1 MAPSEKPTSSRP
13 HHRDGW
19 LLAGIWLGSL
29 VLDLIWLQ
37 GHQLPPAW
45 DQGDH
50 LSRALNIWQV
60 LRQPQ
65 PLTGDW
71 WHQLWAQA
79 PSYRGPLTYLVTAPL
94 FSLLGPSYASA
105 ILSNSLF
112 NGLLLVSV
120 YGQGRLLASRQA
132 GLWAAWFCAVA
143 PALLNQRSDYLIDF
157 SLTAVLA
164 ACWTLLSWRHLGVGA
179 TGPTPGRSWRRP
191 WLASGCC
198 GLALGALLLTRP
210 TGLLLLWLPLA
221 ALALRA
227 AQQLLRGRW
236 WLAAQGL
243 LAAWLAWLVAGGW
256 IGQNWLT
263 IVSTVNNA
271 RRWGVLYQEGLEPTS
286 LAGWLY
292 YPKLLPAMAGASMVG
307 LVLAGWLLAGWL
319 QGGRLQGGLPRNS
332 WHRRQ
337 GARPPANAAER
348 WRLAWWLSF
357 PLGGL
362 LLASLMSTKDFRFV
376 LPLLPQLLL
385 LLAWLVSAVGASSG
399 ANSGARNGSTSRASS
414 GSGPWRRYWRGAIV
428 LVGIS
433 GLLACQFG
441 IGANLT
447 AFASHAPQRQQPSPQ
462 GKQPSPQGKQPWPL
476 EEIVATIRR
485 QSPQQLST
493 LAVLPDS
500 EFLNAFNLE
509 AEGRRQQFRV
519 AARQTLAPL
528 EHLEEDLAGFDWFL
542 LKGGDQGVMSDERQA
557 KLSQLV
563 KRSPA
568 FSAAGRWALPD
579 GSGAEL
585 YRRRQLSLAVAPAP
599 CGAGGQPLL
608 ELIDQGGGAGGDG
621 VLVTRLVAPARLLR
635 GSRLLIDGHDR
646 GIGQGLLR
654 PDQPSGCL
662 AISERLAS
670 KQPLPAQFQASLL
683 LASGQRLPLQSRLI
697 KFTPATRQA
706 TAKGP
711 TPGATTPAAPNP
723 VEGPAMPN
731 RIDQLLELGQMLRQG
746 QLDELFAR
754 VGRINQQDP
763 EQVYLID
770 GEAILQA
777 RLRRDPTNLD
787 LLYPLALAQALQRRA
802 EAAALSLSRIGQLDP
817 SNANAKLGL
826 GFVQLYRFKPW
837 AAQPA
842 LDQAAQL
849 EPANGTLHTLRA
861 VAAAMRLN
869 LAEAHSL
876 ITR

>member
-1 MAPSEKPTSSRP
+1 
-13 HHRDGW
+13 
-19 LLAGIWLGSL
+19 
-29 VLDLIWLQ
+29 
-37 GHQLPPAW
+37 
-45 DQGDH
+45 
-50 LSRALNIWQV
+50 
-60 LRQPQ
+60 
-65 PLTGDW
+65 
-71 WHQLWAQA
+71 
-79 PSYRGPLTYLVTAPL
+79 VTAPL

-120 YGQGRLLASRQA
+120 YGQGRLLGSRQS

-164 ACWTLLSWRHLGVGA
+164 ACWTLLSWRHLGLGE
-179 TGPTPGRSWRRP
+179 TGRTPGRSWRRP

-271 RRWGVLYQEGLEPTS
+271 RRWGVLYQEGLEPNS

-292 YPKLLPAMAGASMVG
+292 YPKLLPAMAGASLVG
-307 LVLAGWLLAGWL
+307 LVLAGWLLDRLL
-319 QGGRLQGGLPRNS
+319 QGGRRQGGLPRNS
-332 WHRRQ
+332 WLRRQ
-337 GARPPANAAER
+337 EGQPPASAAER

-385 LLAWLVSAVGASSG
+385 LLAWLVSTVGASSG
-399 ANSGARNGSTSRASS
+399 ARNGASSRASS

-447 AFASHAPQRQQPSPQ
+447 AFPSHAPRRGQPSPK
-462 GKQPSPQGKQPWPL
+462 GEQPWPL

-509 AEGRRQQFRV
+509 AEGRRQGFRV
-519 AARQTLAPL
+519 AARQTVAPL

-563 KRSPA
+563 RRSPA
-568 FSAAGRWALPD
+568 FSAAGRWDLPD

-608 ELIDQGGGAGGDG
+608 ELVDQGAGAGGDG
-621 VLVTRLVAPARLLR
+621 VLVTRLVAPARLLQ
-635 GSRLLIDGHDR
+635 GSRLLLDGHDR
-646 GIGQGLLR
+646 GVGQGLLR

-662 AISERLAS
+662 AINERLAS
-670 KQPLPAQFQASLL
+670 KGPLPSQFQASLL
-683 LASGQRLPLQSRLI
+683 LASGQRIPLQSRLI

-711 TPGATTPAAPNP
+711 NPA
-723 VEGPAMPN
+723 EGPAMPN
-731 RIDQLLELGQMLRQG
+731 RIDQLLELGQLLRQG

-770 GEAILQA
+770 GEAIFQA

-787 LLYPLALAQALQRRA
+787 LLYPLALAQALQRQA
-802 EAAALSLSRIGQLDP
+802 DAAALSLSRIVHLDP
-817 SNANAKLGL
+817 ANANAQLGL

-849 EPANGTLHTLRA
+849 NPANPTLRTLRA
-861 VAAAMRLN
+861 VAAAMRLDIS
-869 LAEAHSL
+869 EARSL
-876 ITR
+876 IQR

>member
-1 MAPSEKPTSSRP
+1 MAPSEHPTSSRP
-13 HHRDGW
+13 RHRDGW

-65 PLTGDW
+65 PLAGDW

-105 ILSNSLF
+105 ILSNGLF

-120 YGQGRLLASRQA
+120 YGQGRLLGSRQT

-157 SLTAVLA
+157 SLTAVLT
-164 ACWTLLSWRHLGVGA
+164 ACWTLLSWRHLGLAA

-271 RRWGVLYQEGLEPTS
+271 RRWGVLYQEGLEPNS

-292 YPKLLPAMAGASMVG
+292 YPKLLPAMAGASLVG
-307 LVLAGWLLAGWL
+307 LVLAGWLLDGWL
-319 QGGRLQGGLPRNS
+319 QGGWLQGGLPRNS
-332 WHRRQ
+332 WLRRQ
-337 GARPPANAAER
+337 GDRPPANAEGR

-399 ANSGARNGSTSRASS
+399 AKR

-447 AFASHAPQRQQPSPQ
+447 AFASHAPQGKQLSPQGEQPSPQ
-462 GKQPSPQGKQPWPL
+462 GEQPWPL
-476 EEIVATIRR
+476 EQIVATIRR

-509 AEGRRQQFRV
+509 AEGRRQGFRV

-528 EHLEEDLAGFDWFL
+528 DHLEEDLTGFDWFL

-563 KRSPA
+563 RRSPA
-568 FSAAGRWALPD
+568 FIAAGRWALPD

-585 YRRRQLSLAVAPAP
+585 YRRRQLSLTVAPAP
-599 CGAGGQPLL
+599 CGAGGQPQL
-608 ELIDQGGGAGGDG
+608 ELIDQRAGAGGDG

-635 GSRLLIDGHDR
+635 GSRLLLDGHDR
-646 GIGQGLLR
+646 GVGQGLLR

-683 LASGQRLPLQSRLI
+683 LASGQRIPLQSRLI
-697 KFTPATRQA
+697 KFTPATS
-706 TAKGP
+706 
-711 TPGATTPAAPNP
+711 PAAPNP
-723 VEGPAMPN
+723 AEGPAMPN
-731 RIDQLLELGQMLRQG
+731 RIDQLLELGQLLRQG

-763 EQVYLID
+763 EQVYLVD

-787 LLYPLALAQALQRRA
+787 LLYPLALAQALQRQA
-802 EAAALSLSRIGQLDP
+802 AAAALSLSRIVQLDP
-817 SNANAKLGL
+817 ANANAQLGL

-849 EPANGTLHTLRA
+849 APANGTLHTLRA
-861 VAAAMRLN
+861 VAAVMRLN

>member
-1 MAPSEKPTSSRP
+1 MAPSEHPTSSRP
-13 HHRDGW
+13 RHRDGW

-60 LRQPQ
+60 LRQSQ
-65 PLTGDW
+65 PLAGDW

-120 YGQGRLLASRQA
+120 YGQGRLLGSRQA

-319 QGGRLQGGLPRNS
+319 QGGRLQGGRLQGGLPRNS
-332 WHRRQ
+332 WLRRQ

-385 LLAWLVSAVGASSG
+385 LLAWLVSAVGANSG
-399 ANSGARNGSTSRASS
+399 ANSGARNGSTIRASS

-447 AFASHAPQRQQPSPQ
+447 AFPSHAPRRGQPSPQ

-509 AEGRRQQFRV
+509 AEGRRQGFRV

-563 KRSPA
+563 RRSPA
-568 FSAAGRWALPD
+568 FIAAGRWALPD

-608 ELIDQGGGAGGDG
+608 ELLDQGAGAGGDG

-683 LASGQRLPLQSRLI
+683 LASGQRIPIQSRLI
-697 KFTPATRQA
+697 KFTPAT
-706 TAKGP
+706 G
-711 TPGATTPAAPNP
+711 PAAPNP
-723 VEGPAMPN
+723 AEGPAMPN
-731 RIDQLLELGQMLRQG
+731 RIDQLLELGQLLRQG

-763 EQVYLID
+763 EQVYLVD

-777 RLRRDPTNLD
+777 RLLRDPTNLD
-787 LLYPLALAQALQRRA
+787 LLYPLALAQALQRQA
-802 EAAALSLSRIGQLDP
+802 AAAALSLSRIVQLDP
-817 SNANAKLGL
+817 ANANAQLGL

-849 EPANGTLHTLRA
+849 APANGTLHTLRA
-861 VAAAMRLN
+861 VAAVMRLN

>member
-1 MAPSEKPTSSRP
+1 MAPSENPTSSRP
-13 HHRDGW
+13 RHRDGW

-60 LRQPQ
+60 LRQSQ
-65 PLTGDW
+65 PLAGNW

-120 YGQGRLLASRQA
+120 YGQGRLLGSRQA

-221 ALALRA
+221 ALTLRA

-243 LAAWLAWLVAGGW
+243 LAAWLAWLMAGGW

-292 YPKLLPAMAGASMVG
+292 YPKLLPAMAGASLVG
-307 LVLAGWLLAGWL
+307 LVLAGWLLDRLLQAGWL

-385 LLAWLVSAVGASSG
+385 LLAWLVTTAGASS
-399 ANSGARNGSTSRASS
+399 SARNGASSRASS

-447 AFASHAPQRQQPSPQ
+447 AFPSHAPRRGQPSPQ
-462 GKQPSPQGKQPWPL
+462 GKQPSPQREQPSPQGEQPSPQREQPWPL

-528 EHLEEDLAGFDWFL
+528 EHLEEDLVGFDWFL

-563 KRSPA
+563 RRSTA
-568 FSAAGRWALPD
+568 FIAAGRWALPD

-599 CGAGGQPLL
+599 CAAGGQPLL
-608 ELIDQGGGAGGDG
+608 ELLDQGAGAGGDG
-621 VLVTRLVAPARLLR
+621 VLVTRLVAPARLLP
-635 GSRLLIDGHDR
+635 GSRLLLDGHDR
-646 GIGQGLLR
+646 GVGQGLLR

-662 AISERLAS
+662 AISER
-670 KQPLPAQFQASLL
+670 
-683 LASGQRLPLQSRLI
+683 PLQSRLI
-697 KFTPATRQA
+697 KFTPAPRQS
-706 TAKGP
+706 TAEGP
-711 TPGATTPAAPNP
+711 SPGGARPEGTSPAAPNP
-723 VEGPAMPN
+723 AEGPAMPN
-731 RIDQLLELGQMLRQG
+731 RIDQLLELGQLLRQG

-787 LLYPLALAQALQRRA
+787 LLYPLALAQALQRQA
-802 EAAALSLSRIGQLDP
+802 AAALSLSRIVQLDP
-817 SNANAKLGL
+817 ANANAQLGL

-849 EPANGTLHTLRA
+849 NPANPTLRTLRA
-861 VAAAMRLN
+861 VAAAMRLD
-869 LAEAHSL
+869 LSEARSL
-876 ITR
+876 IQR

>member
-1 MAPSEKPTSSRP
+1 MAPSENPTSSRP
-13 HHRDGW
+13 RHRDGW

-60 LRQPQ
+60 LRQSQ
-65 PLTGDW
+65 PLAGDW

-120 YGQGRLLASRQA
+120 YGQGRLLASRQT

-164 ACWTLLSWRHLGVGA
+164 ACWTLLSWRHLGLGA

-236 WLAAQGL
+236 GLAAQGL

-292 YPKLLPAMAGASMVG
+292 YPKLLPAMAGASLVG

-337 GARPPANAAER
+337 GTRPPASAEGR

-385 LLAWLVSAVGASSG
+385 LLAWLVSAVGANSC
-399 ANSGARNGSTSRASS
+399 ANSGARNGSSNRASS
-414 GSGPWRRYWRGAIV
+414 GSGPWRRYWRRAIV

-447 AFASHAPQRQQPSPQ
+447 AFPSHAPQREQPSPQ

-563 KRSPA
+563 RRSPA
-568 FSAAGRWALPD
+568 FIAAGRWALPD

-608 ELIDQGGGAGGDG
+608 ELLDQGAGAGGDG

-646 GIGQGLLR
+646 GVGQGLLR

-683 LASGQRLPLQSRLI
+683 LASGQRIPLQSRLI

-723 VEGPAMPN
+723 AEGPAMPN
-731 RIDQLLELGQMLRQG
+731 RIDQLLELGQLLRQG

-787 LLYPLALAQALQRRA
+787 LLYPLALAQALQRQA
-802 EAAALSLSRIGQLDP
+802 DAAALSLSRIVQLDP
-817 SNANAKLGL
+817 ANANAQLGL

-837 AAQPA
+837 AAAEPIATASRLSPNNGPA
-842 LDQAAQL
+842 KTLKKVQAAMT
-849 EPANGTLHTLRA
+849 G
-861 VAAAMRLN
+861 N
-869 LAEAHSL
+869 LQEL
-876 ITR
+876 IN

>member
-1 MAPSEKPTSSRP
+1 
-13 HHRDGW
+13 
-19 LLAGIWLGSL
+19 
-29 VLDLIWLQ
+29 
-37 GHQLPPAW
+37 
-45 DQGDH
+45 
-50 LSRALNIWQV
+50 
-60 LRQPQ
+60 
-65 PLTGDW
+65 
-71 WHQLWAQA
+71 
-79 PSYRGPLTYLVTAPL
+79 
-94 FSLLGPSYASA
+94 
-105 ILSNSLF
+105 
-112 NGLLLVSV
+112 
-120 YGQGRLLASRQA
+120 
-132 GLWAAWFCAVA
+132 
-143 PALLNQRSDYLIDF
+143 
-157 SLTAVLA
+157 
-164 ACWTLLSWRHLGVGA
+164 
-179 TGPTPGRSWRRP
+179 
-191 WLASGCC
+191 
-198 GLALGALLLTRP
+198 
-210 TGLLLLWLPLA
+210 
-221 ALALRA
+221 
-227 AQQLLRGRW
+227 
-236 WLAAQGL
+236 
-243 LAAWLAWLVAGGW
+243 
-256 IGQNWLT
+256 
-263 IVSTVNNA
+263 
-271 RRWGVLYQEGLEPTS
+271 
-286 LAGWLY
+286 
-292 YPKLLPAMAGASMVG
+292 
-307 LVLAGWLLAGWL
+307 
-319 QGGRLQGGLPRNS
+319 
-332 WHRRQ
+332 
-337 GARPPANAAER
+337 
-348 WRLAWWLSF
+348 
-357 PLGGL
+357 
-362 LLASLMSTKDFRFV
+362 
-376 LPLLPQLLL
+376 
-385 LLAWLVSAVGASSG
+385 
-399 ANSGARNGSTSRASS
+399 
-414 GSGPWRRYWRGAIV
+414 V

-447 AFASHAPQRQQPSPQ
+447 AFPSHAPQGQQPSPQ

-528 EHLEEDLAGFDWFL
+528 EHLEEDLAGFEWFL

-563 KRSPA
+563 RRSPA
-568 FSAAGRWALPD
+568 FIAAGRWALPD

-599 CGAGGQPLL
+599 CAAEGQPLL
-608 ELIDQGGGAGGDG
+608 ELLDQGGGAGGDG

-635 GSRLLIDGHDR
+635 GSRLLLDGHDR
-646 GIGQGLLR
+646 GVGQGLLR

-683 LASGQRLPLQSRLI
+683 LASGQRIPLQSRLI

-711 TPGATTPAAPNP
+711 NPGATTPAAPNP

-731 RIDQLLELGQMLRQG
+731 RIDQLLELGQLLRQG

-763 EQVYLID
+763 EQVYLVD

-787 LLYPLALAQALQRRA
+787 LLYPLALAQALQRQA
-802 EAAALSLSRIGQLDP
+802 DAAALSLSRIVQLDP
-817 SNANAKLGL
+817 ANANAQLGL

-861 VAAAMRLN
+861 VAAVMRLN

>member
-1 MAPSEKPTSSRP
+1 MAPSENPTSSRP
-13 HHRDGW
+13 RHRDGW

-65 PLTGDW
+65 PLAGDW

-120 YGQGRLLASRQA
+120 YGQGRLLGSRQA

-179 TGPTPGRSWRRP
+179 TGPTPGRSWRRA

-292 YPKLLPAMAGASMVG
+292 YPKLLPAMAGASLVG

-332 WHRRQ
+332 WLRRQ
-337 GARPPANAAER
+337 GTRPPASAEAR

-399 ANSGARNGSTSRASS
+399 ANSGAKR

-447 AFASHAPQRQQPSPQ
+447 AFPSHAPQGQQPSPQ

-509 AEGRRQQFRV
+509 AEGRRQGFRV
-519 AARQTLAPL
+519 AARQTVAPL

-563 KRSPA
+563 RRSPA
-568 FSAAGRWALPD
+568 FIAAGRWALPD

-599 CGAGGQPLL
+599 CAAEGQPLL
-608 ELIDQGGGAGGDG
+608 ELLDQGGGAGGDG

-635 GSRLLIDGHDR
+635 GSRLLLDGHDR
-646 GIGQGLLR
+646 GVGQGLLR

-683 LASGQRLPLQSRLI
+683 LASGQRIPLQSRLI

-711 TPGATTPAAPNP
+711 NPGATTPAAPNP

-731 RIDQLLELGQMLRQG
+731 RIDQLLELGQLLKQG
-746 QLDELFAR
+746 QLDKLFAR

-763 EQVYLID
+763 EQVYLVD

-787 LLYPLALAQALQRRA
+787 LLYPLALAQALQRQA
-802 EAAALSLSRIGQLDP
+802 DAAALSLSRIVQLDP
-817 SNANAKLGL
+817 ANANAQLGL

-837 AAQPA
+837 AAAEPIATASRLSPSNGPA
-842 LDQAAQL
+842 KTLKKVQAAMT
-849 EPANGTLHTLRA
+849 G
-861 VAAAMRLN
+861 N
-869 LAEAHSL
+869 LQEL
-876 ITR
+876 IN

>member
-13 HHRDGW
+13 RHRDGW

-65 PLTGDW
+65 PLAGDW

-120 YGQGRLLASRQA
+120 YGQGRLLGSRQT

-164 ACWTLLSWRHLGVGA
+164 ACWTLLSWRHLGLGE
-179 TGPTPGRSWRRP
+179 TGRTHGRSWRRP
-191 WLASGCC
+191 WLASGGC

-243 LAAWLAWLVAGGW
+243 LAAWLAWLLAGGW

-271 RRWGVLYQEGLEPTS
+271 RRWGVLYQEGLEPNS

-292 YPKLLPAMAGASMVG
+292 YPKLLPAMAGASLVG

-319 QGGRLQGGLPRNS
+319 QGGRRQGGLPRNS
-332 WHRRQ
+332 WLRSQ
-337 GARPPANAAER
+337 GARPPASAAER

-385 LLAWLVSAVGASSG
+385 LLAWLVSSVGASSG
-399 ANSGARNGSTSRASS
+399 S
-414 GSGPWRRYWRGAIV
+414 GSWRRYWRGAIV
-428 LVGIS
+428 LVGLS

-447 AFASHAPQRQQPSPQ
+447 AFPSHAPQRE
-462 GKQPSPQGKQPWPL
+462 QPSPQGKQPWPL

-563 KRSPA
+563 RRSPA
-568 FSAAGRWALPD
+568 FIAAGRWALPD

-599 CGAGGQPLL
+599 CAAGGQPLL
-608 ELIDQGGGAGGDG
+608 ELLDQGAGAGGDG
-621 VLVTRLVAPARLLR
+621 VLVTRLVAPARLLP
-635 GSRLLIDGHDR
+635 GSRLLLDGHDR
-646 GIGQGLLR
+646 GVGQGLLR
-654 PDQPSGCL
+654 PGQPSGCL
-662 AISERLAS
+662 AINERLAS

-683 LASGQRLPLQSRLI
+683 LASGQRIPLQSRLI
-697 KFTPATRQA
+697 KFTPATS
-706 TAKGP
+706 
-711 TPGATTPAAPNP
+711 PGAPTAA
-723 VEGPAMPN
+723 EGLTQVPAMPN
-731 RIDQLLELGQMLRQG
+731 RIDQLLELGQLFRQG

-763 EQVYLID
+763 EQVYLVD

-787 LLYPLALAQALQRRA
+787 LLYPLALAQALQRQA
-802 EAAALSLSRIGQLDP
+802 AAAALSLSRIVKLDP
-817 SNANAKLGL
+817 ANANAQLGL

-837 AAQPA
+837 AAAEPIATASRLSPSNGPA
-842 LDQAAQL
+842 KTLKKVQAAMT
-849 EPANGTLHTLRA
+849 G
-861 VAAAMRLN
+861 N
-869 LAEAHSL
+869 LQEL
-876 ITR
+876 IN

>member
-1 MAPSEKPTSSRP
+1 
-13 HHRDGW
+13 
-19 LLAGIWLGSL
+19 
-29 VLDLIWLQ
+29 
-37 GHQLPPAW
+37 
-45 DQGDH
+45 
-50 LSRALNIWQV
+50 
-60 LRQPQ
+60 
-65 PLTGDW
+65 
-71 WHQLWAQA
+71 
-79 PSYRGPLTYLVTAPL
+79 
-94 FSLLGPSYASA
+94 
-105 ILSNSLF
+105 
-112 NGLLLVSV
+112 
-120 YGQGRLLASRQA
+120 
-132 GLWAAWFCAVA
+132 
-143 PALLNQRSDYLIDF
+143 
-157 SLTAVLA
+157 
-164 ACWTLLSWRHLGVGA
+164 
-179 TGPTPGRSWRRP
+179 
-191 WLASGCC
+191 
-198 GLALGALLLTRP
+198 
-210 TGLLLLWLPLA
+210 
-221 ALALRA
+221 
-227 AQQLLRGRW
+227 
-236 WLAAQGL
+236 
-243 LAAWLAWLVAGGW
+243 
-256 IGQNWLT
+256 
-263 IVSTVNNA
+263 
-271 RRWGVLYQEGLEPTS
+271 
-286 LAGWLY
+286 
-292 YPKLLPAMAGASMVG
+292 MAGASMVG

-332 WHRRQ
+332 WLRRQ

-385 LLAWLVSAVGASSG
+385 LLAWLVSTVGASSG

-447 AFASHAPQRQQPSPQ
+447 AFASHAPQRQQPSPQGKQPSPQ

-542 LKGGDQGVMSDERQA
+542 LKGGDQGVMSDEHQA

-568 FSAAGRWALPD
+568 FITAGRWALPD

-585 YRRRQLSLAVAPAP
+585 YRRRQMSLAVAPAP
-599 CGAGGQPLL
+599 CAAGGRPLL
-608 ELIDQGGGAGGDG
+608 ELLDQGGGAGGDG

-646 GIGQGLLR
+646 GVGQGLLR

-670 KQPLPAQFQASLL
+670 KEPLPAQFQASLL

-697 KFTPATRQA
+697 KFTTATRQA
-706 TAKGP
+706 TARGP
-711 TPGATTPAAPNP
+711 NPGATTPAAPNP
-723 VEGPAMPN
+723 AEGPAMPN
-731 RIDQLLELGQMLRQG
+731 RIDQLLELGQLLRQG

-763 EQVYLID
+763 EQVYLVD

-787 LLYPLALAQALQRRA
+787 LLYPLALAQALQRQA
-802 EAAALSLSRIGQLDP
+802 AAAALSLSRIVQLDP
-817 SNANAKLGL
+817 ANANAQLGL

-849 EPANGTLHTLRA
+849 APANGTLHTLRA
-861 VAAAMRLN
+861 VAAVMRLN

-876 ITR
+876 IKR

>member
-65 PLTGDW
+65 PLAGDW

-179 TGPTPGRSWRRP
+179 TSRTAGPSWRRP

-271 RRWGVLYQEGLEPTS
+271 RRWGVLYQEGLEPNS

-292 YPKLLPAMAGASMVG
+292 YPKLLPAMAGASLVG
-307 LVLAGWLLAGWL
+307 LVLAGWLLDRWL
-319 QGGRLQGGLPRNS
+319 M
-332 WHRRQ
+332 RQ
-337 GARPPANAAER
+337 GTRPPASSAER

-385 LLAWLVSAVGASSG
+385 LLAWLVSRVG
-399 ANSGARNGSTSRASS
+399 ASS

-447 AFASHAPQRQQPSPQ
+447 AFPSHAPQRE
-462 GKQPSPQGKQPWPL
+462 QPSPQGKQPWPL

-563 KRSPA
+563 RRSPA
-568 FSAAGRWALPD
+568 FIAAGRWALPD

-599 CGAGGQPLL
+599 CAAGGGL
-608 ELIDQGGGAGGDG
+608 ELATDLAAAGPLQPGQRLALTTSLHGPAAEIAQGMLLLNWQSVSGNDSGWRHDHG
-621 VLVTRLVAPARLLR
+621 V
-635 GSRLLIDGHDR
+635 
-646 GIGQGLLR
+646 GQGMVRPPAGAACLEVRDRLELTLPERLETGAYRLEAQLLR
-654 PDQPSGCL
+654 PDGSRRQLPTDPAPVQVVGTEPVAPS
-662 AISERLAS
+662 RAS
-670 KQPLPAQFQASLL
+670 KHFD
-683 LASGQRLPLQSRLI
+683 SGELI
-697 KFTPATRQA
+697 P
-706 TAKGP
+706 
-711 TPGATTPAAPNP
+711 
-723 VEGPAMPN
+723 PN
-731 RIDQLLELGQMLRQG
+731 RIHLLLELGQQLRRG
-746 QLDELFAR
+746 ELDALFAQ
-754 VGRINQQDP
+754 VGQINQTDP
-763 EQVYLID
+763 EQIYLEQ
-770 GEAILQA
+770 GERILQA
-777 RLRRDPTNLD
+777 RLSQESGNLNN
-787 LLYPLALAQALQRRA
+787 LYALALAQALQRQA
-802 EAAALSLSRIGQLDP
+802 NAAAWSLQEIVRLDP
-817 SNANAKLGL
+817 SNPNALLGL
-826 GFVQLYRFKPW
+826 GFVELYRFRPGS
-837 AAQPA
+837 AQP
-842 LDQAAQL
+842 LLERAAQL
-849 EPANGTLHTLRA
+849 DPGNPTLRTLRIVASAMGLNLHGTLTLIQENDGRGDGSKPPT
-861 VAAAMRLN
+861 N
-869 LAEAHSL
+869 P
-876 ITR
+876 

>member
-1 MAPSEKPTSSRP
+1 M
-13 HHRDGW
+13 
-19 LLAGIWLGSL
+19 
-29 VLDLIWLQ
+29 LDLIWLQ

-65 PLTGDW
+65 PLAGDW

-79 PSYRGPLTYLVTAPL
+79 PSYRGPLTYLATAPL

-112 NGLLLVSV
+112 NGLLLVSI
-120 YGQGRLLASRQA
+120 YGQGRLLSSRQT

-221 ALALRA
+221 ALAIRA

-271 RRWGVLYQEGLEPTS
+271 RRWGVLYQEGLEPNS

-292 YPKLLPAMAGASMVG
+292 YPKLLPAMAGASLVG

-319 QGGRLQGGLPRNS
+319 QGGWL
-332 WHRRQ
+332 RRQ
-337 GARPPANAAER
+337 GARPPASAAER

-399 ANSGARNGSTSRASS
+399 ANSGARNGSTIRASS

-462 GKQPSPQGKQPWPL
+462 REQPWPL

-563 KRSPA
+563 RRSPA

-585 YRRRQLSLAVAPAP
+585 YRRRQLSLTVAPAP
-599 CGAGGQPLL
+599 CAAGGQPLL
-608 ELIDQGGGAGGDG
+608 ELIDRGSGAGGDG

-646 GIGQGLLR
+646 GVGQGLLR

-670 KQPLPAQFQASLL
+670 KEPLPAQFQASLL
-683 LASGQRLPLQSRLI
+683 LASGQRIPLQSRLI

-723 VEGPAMPN
+723 AEGPAMPN
-731 RIDQLLELGQMLRQG
+731 RIDQLLELGQLLRQG

-787 LLYPLALAQALQRRA
+787 LLYPLALAQALQRQA
-802 EAAALSLSRIGQLDP
+802 DAAALSLSRIVQLDP
-817 SNANAKLGL
+817 ANANAQLGL

-837 AAQPA
+837 AAAEPIATASRLSPNNGPA
-842 LDQAAQL
+842 KTLKKVQAAMT
-849 EPANGTLHTLRA
+849 G
-861 VAAAMRLN
+861 N
-869 LAEAHSL
+869 LQEL
-876 ITR
+876 IN

>member
-1 MAPSEKPTSSRP
+1 MAPSENPTSSRP
-13 HHRDGW
+13 RHRDGW

-65 PLTGDW
+65 PLAGDW

-79 PSYRGPLTYLVTAPL
+79 PSYRGPLTYLATAPL

-112 NGLLLVSV
+112 NGLLLVSI
-120 YGQGRLLASRQA
+120 YGQGRLLSSRQT

-164 ACWTLLSWRHLGVGA
+164 ACWTLLSWRHLGVGE
-179 TGPTPGRSWRRP
+179 TGRTAGPSWRRP

-271 RRWGVLYQEGLEPTS
+271 RRWGVLYQEGLEPNS

-292 YPKLLPAMAGASMVG
+292 YPKLLPAMAGASLVG
-307 LVLAGWLLAGWL
+307 LVLAGWLLDRWL
-319 QGGRLQGGLPRNS
+319 
-332 WHRRQ
+332 RRQ
-337 GARPPANAAER
+337 GTRPPASAAER

-385 LLAWLVSAVGASSG
+385 LLAWLVSAVGANSGASSG
-399 ANSGARNGSTSRASS
+399 AKG

-447 AFASHAPQRQQPSPQ
+447 AFPSHAPQGEQPSPQ
-462 GKQPSPQGKQPWPL
+462 REQPSPQREQPWPL

-509 AEGRRQQFRV
+509 AEGRRQGFRV

-563 KRSPA
+563 RRSPA
-568 FSAAGRWALPD
+568 FIAAGRWALPD

-599 CGAGGQPLL
+599 CAAVGQPLL
-608 ELIDQGGGAGGDG
+608 ELLDQGAGAGGDG

-646 GIGQGLLR
+646 GVGQGLLR

-683 LASGQRLPLQSRLI
+683 LASGQRIPLQSRLI

-706 TAKGP
+706 TTKGP
-711 TPGATTPAAPNP
+711 NPGATTPAAPNP
-723 VEGPAMPN
+723 AEGPEMPN
-731 RIDQLLELGQMLRQG
+731 RIDQLLELGQLLRQG

-763 EQVYLID
+763 EQVYLLD

-777 RLRRDPTNLD
+777 RLTRESGNLNN
-787 LLYPLALAQALQRRA
+787 LYALALAQALQRQA
-802 EAAALSLSRIGQLDP
+802 DAAARSLQEIVRLDP
-817 SNANAKLGL
+817 SNPNALLGL
-826 GFVQLYRFKPW
+826 GFVELYRFRP
-837 AAQPA
+837 ASANEALQRADSLQPGNA
-842 LDQAAQL
+842 TIRTLQA
-849 EPANGTLHTLRA
+849 
-861 VAAAMRLN
+861 VSDVMRVDLS
-869 LAEAHSL
+869 SL
-876 ITR
+876 MMRISNR

>member
-1 MAPSEKPTSSRP
+1 MAPSENPTSSRP
-13 HHRDGW
+13 RHRDGW

-65 PLTGDW
+65 PLAGDW
-71 WHQLWAQA
+71 WYQLWAQA

-105 ILSNSLF
+105 ILSNGLF

-120 YGQGRLLASRQA
+120 YGQGRLLGSRQT

-164 ACWTLLSWRHLGVGA
+164 ACWTLLSWRHLGLGA

-221 ALALRA
+221 GLALRA

-271 RRWGVLYQEGLEPTS
+271 RRWGVLYQEGLEPNS

-292 YPKLLPAMAGASMVG
+292 YPKLLPAMAGASLVG
-307 LVLAGWLLAGWL
+307 LVLAGWLLDRWL
-319 QGGRLQGGLPRNS
+319 QVGRRQGGLPQNS

-337 GARPPANAAER
+337 EGQPPASAAGR

-385 LLAWLVSAVGASSG
+385 LLAWLVSTVGASSG
-399 ANSGARNGSTSRASS
+399 ARNGASSRASS

-447 AFASHAPQRQQPSPQ
+447 AFPSHAPQW
-462 GKQPSPQGKQPWPL
+462 KQLWPL

-509 AEGRRQQFRV
+509 AEGRRQGFRV
-519 AARQTLAPL
+519 AARQTVAPL

-563 KRSPA
+563 RRSPA
-568 FSAAGRWALPD
+568 FIAAGRWALLD

-585 YRRRQLSLAVAPAP
+585 YRRRQLSLTVAPAP

-608 ELIDQGGGAGGDG
+608 ELVDQGSGAGGDG
-621 VLVTRLVAPARLLR
+621 VLVTRLVAPARLLQ
-635 GSRLLIDGHDR
+635 GSRLLLDGHDR
-646 GIGQGLLR
+646 GVGQGLLR

-670 KQPLPAQFQASLL
+670 KAPLPAQFQASLL
-683 LASGQRLPLQSRLI
+683 LASGQRIPLQSRLI
-697 KFTPATRQA
+697 KFTPAPRQS
-706 TAKGP
+706 TAEGP
-711 TPGATTPAAPNP
+711 SPGGARPEGTSPRAATPA
-723 VEGPAMPN
+723 EGPAMPN
-731 RIDQLLELGQMLRQG
+731 RIDQLLELGQLLRQG

-763 EQVYLID
+763 EQVYLVD

-787 LLYPLALAQALQRRA
+787 LLYPLALAQALQRQA
-802 EAAALSLSRIGQLDP
+802 AAAALSLSRIVQLDP
-817 SNANAKLGL
+817 ANANAQLGL

>member
-1 MAPSEKPTSSRP
+1 
-13 HHRDGW
+13 
-19 LLAGIWLGSL
+19 
-29 VLDLIWLQ
+29 
-37 GHQLPPAW
+37 
-45 DQGDH
+45 
-50 LSRALNIWQV
+50 
-60 LRQPQ
+60 
-65 PLTGDW
+65 
-71 WHQLWAQA
+71 
-79 PSYRGPLTYLVTAPL
+79 
-94 FSLLGPSYASA
+94 
-105 ILSNSLF
+105 
-112 NGLLLVSV
+112 
-120 YGQGRLLASRQA
+120 
-132 GLWAAWFCAVA
+132 
-143 PALLNQRSDYLIDF
+143 
-157 SLTAVLA
+157 
-164 ACWTLLSWRHLGVGA
+164 
-179 TGPTPGRSWRRP
+179 
-191 WLASGCC
+191 
-198 GLALGALLLTRP
+198 
-210 TGLLLLWLPLA
+210 
-221 ALALRA
+221 
-227 AQQLLRGRW
+227 
-236 WLAAQGL
+236 
-243 LAAWLAWLVAGGW
+243 
-256 IGQNWLT
+256 
-263 IVSTVNNA
+263 
-271 RRWGVLYQEGLEPTS
+271 
-286 LAGWLY
+286 
-292 YPKLLPAMAGASMVG
+292 MAGASLVG

-319 QGGRLQGGLPRNS
+319 QGGLPRNS

-337 GARPPANAAER
+337 GPRPPASAAER

-357 PLGGL
+357 PLGAL

-385 LLAWLVSAVGASSG
+385 LLAWLVTTVGASS
-399 ANSGARNGSTSRASS
+399 SARNGSISRASS
-414 GSGPWRRYWRGAIV
+414 GAGPWRRYWRGAIV
-428 LVGIS
+428 LVGLS

-447 AFASHAPQRQQPSPQ
+447 AFPSHAPQRGQPSPQ
-462 GKQPSPQGKQPWPL
+462 GEQPSPQGEQPWPL

-509 AEGRRQQFRV
+509 AEGRRQGFRV
-519 AARQTLAPL
+519 AARQTVAPL

-563 KRSPA
+563 RRSPA
-568 FSAAGRWALPD
+568 FIAAGRWALPD

-608 ELIDQGGGAGGDG
+608 ELVDQGSGAGGDG
-621 VLVTRLVAPARLLR
+621 VLVTRLVAPARLLQ
-635 GSRLLIDGHDR
+635 GSMLLLDGHDR
-646 GIGQGLLR
+646 GVGQGLLR

-662 AISERLAS
+662 AINERLAS
-670 KQPLPAQFQASLL
+670 KAPLPAQFQASLL
-683 LASGQRLPLQSRLI
+683 LASGQRIPLQSRLI
-697 KFTPATRQA
+697 KFTPAPRQSTAEGPSPAAA
-706 TAKGP
+706 TA
-711 TPGATTPAAPNP
+711 A
-723 VEGPAMPN
+723 EGPAMPN
-731 RIDQLLELGQMLRQG
+731 RIDQLLELGQLLRQG

-763 EQVYLID
+763 EQVYLVD

-787 LLYPLALAQALQRRA
+787 LLYPLALAQALQRHA
-802 EAAALSLSRIGQLDP
+802 TAAALSLSRIGQLDP
-817 SNANAKLGL
+817 ANANAQLGL

>member
-1 MAPSEKPTSSRP
+1 M
-13 HHRDGW
+13 
-19 LLAGIWLGSL
+19 
-29 VLDLIWLQ
+29 
-37 GHQLPPAW
+37 
-45 DQGDH
+45 
-50 LSRALNIWQV
+50 
-60 LRQPQ
+60 
-65 PLTGDW
+65 
-71 WHQLWAQA
+71 
-79 PSYRGPLTYLVTAPL
+79 
-94 FSLLGPSYASA
+94 
-105 ILSNSLF
+105 
-112 NGLLLVSV
+112 
-120 YGQGRLLASRQA
+120 
-132 GLWAAWFCAVA
+132 
-143 PALLNQRSDYLIDF
+143 
-157 SLTAVLA
+157 
-164 ACWTLLSWRHLGVGA
+164 
-179 TGPTPGRSWRRP
+179 
-191 WLASGCC
+191 
-198 GLALGALLLTRP
+198 
-210 TGLLLLWLPLA
+210 
-221 ALALRA
+221 
-227 AQQLLRGRW
+227 
-236 WLAAQGL
+236 
-243 LAAWLAWLVAGGW
+243 AGGW

-319 QGGRLQGGLPRNS
+319 QGGWLQGGLPRNS
-332 WHRRQ
+332 WLRRQ
-337 GARPPANAAER
+337 GARPPANAEGR

-385 LLAWLVSAVGASSG
+385 LLAWLVSAVGA
-399 ANSGARNGSTSRASS
+399 NSAARNGSSSRASS

-447 AFASHAPQRQQPSPQ
+447 AFASHAPQ
-462 GKQPSPQGKQPWPL
+462 GKQPSPQREQPWPL

-485 QSPQQLST
+485 QNPQQLST

-509 AEGRRQQFRV
+509 AEGRRQGFRV

-563 KRSPA
+563 RRSPA
-568 FSAAGRWALPD
+568 FIAAGRWALPD

-608 ELIDQGGGAGGDG
+608 ELLDQGAGAGGDG

-654 PDQPSGCL
+654 PDQHSGCL

-683 LASGQRLPLQSRLI
+683 LASGQRIPIQSRLI
-697 KFTPATRQA
+697 KFTPAT
-706 TAKGP
+706 G
-711 TPGATTPAAPNP
+711 PAAPNP
-723 VEGPAMPN
+723 AEGPAMPN
-731 RIDQLLELGQMLRQG
+731 RIDQLLELGQLLRQG

-763 EQVYLID
+763 EQVYLVD

-787 LLYPLALAQALQRRA
+787 LLYPLALAQALQRQA
-802 EAAALSLSRIGQLDP
+802 AAAALSLSRIVQLDP
-817 SNANAKLGL
+817 ANANAQLGL

-849 EPANGTLHTLRA
+849 APANGTLHTLRA
-861 VAAAMRLN
+861 VAAVMRLN

-876 ITR
+876 IKR